1 MSINLN
7 DIIIYGNAKFQVVK
21 IATNNDI
28 TNIQNQLNSVTYD
41 YVPIGVI
48 FPFCGNTIP
57 NSYLLCDGSVISR
70 TTYNKL
76 FNVIGTIYGT
86 GDNSTTFNL
95 PNLIDKFI
103 EGSSTAG
110 INIDAGLP
118 NIKGEFKL
126 IGDHQ
131 WCDPSDWSGSGAII
145 SVPTSSYSYL
155 RGGSDFVGG
164 EPRYGFRI
172 NASSYNSIYSDSVNT
187 VQPKSLTM
195 KYIIKAF

>member
-7 DIIIYGNAKFQVVK
+7 DIITYGNAAFKVVK

-28 TNIQNQLNSVTYD
+28 VNIQNQLDLVSYN

-57 NSYLLCDGSVISR
+57 YSYLLCDGSAISR
-70 TTYNKL
+70 TTYSKL
-76 FNVIGTIYGT
+76 YNIIGTTYGS
-86 GDNSTTFNL
+86 GDESTTFNL

-103 EGSSTAG
+103 EGSSVPGT
-110 INIDAGLP
+110 NKNAGLP

-126 IGDHQ
+126 IGDCQ
-131 WCDPSDWSGSGAII
+131 WCDPSDWSGSGAIEA
-145 SVPTSSYSYL
+145 VPTSSYSYL
-155 RGGSDFVGG
+155 RGKSDFTGG
-164 EPRYGFRI
+164 EPRYGFKI
-172 NASSYNSIYSDSVNT
+172 DASFYNSIYSDSVDT